1 MKAVQIDRYG
11 GPGTSQLRDI
21 AKPAPGPHEI
31 LVRLVCSGMNFM
43 DIHTRQGKYASSRT
57 YPQSLPTTLGVEGA
71 GIVEQVG
78 NQVSEFKIGDRVA
91 YCLVWGS
98 YAEFAAVPADRAVH
112 VPDAMPLELA
122 AASLFHGL
130 TAHYLAN
137 DLGKLAPG
145 VSCLVLAASGGIG
158 QLLVQLGARAGATVY
173 AVTSSQDKAATVRR
187 HGADAVLLY
196 DGGRFAD
203 AARDLTGGRG
213 VDVVF
218 DPVGK
223 PTLRDSLRAA
233 RTKGLIV
240 NFGSVGGAIRDI
252 DPIELGE
259 AGSLFLTRPRLA
271 DHVSDPAI
279 MRRRASDIFSGLI
292 DGSLA
297 IDIARTYTL
306 DQIEQAH
313 DDLENRRIVGK
324 PILKIS

>member
-11 GPGTSQLRDI
+11 EAGASQLRDVP
-21 AKPAPGPHEI
+21 KPIPGPREVLI
-31 LVRLVCSGMNFM
+31 KLAYSGVNFM
-43 DIHTRQGKYASSRT
+43 DIHTRQGKYATSRT
-57 YPQSLPTTLGVEGA
+57 YPQSLPTTLGIEGA

-78 NQVSEFKIGDRVA
+78 SQVSEFEAGNRVA
-91 YCLVWGS
+91 YCLAWGS
-98 YAEFAAVPADRAVH
+98 YAEFACVSADRVVH
-112 VPDAMPLELA
+112 VPDAVPLELA

-137 DLGKLAPG
+137 DLGKLARG
-145 VSCLVLAASGGIG
+145 VTCLVLAASGGIG
-158 QLLVQLGARAGATVY
+158 QLLVQLGIRAGATVY
-173 AVTSSQDKAATVRR
+173 AVTSTEQKAVAVRR
-187 HGADAVLLY
+187 RGASATLLY
-196 DGGRFAD
+196 DNGRFAD
-203 AARDLTGGRG
+203 AARALTGGPG

-240 NFGSVGGAIRDI
+240 SFGSVGGSVRDI

-271 DHVSDPAI
+271 DHISDAATL
-279 MRRRASDIFSGLI
+279 RWRASDIFSALM
-292 DGSLA
+292 DGSLS

-306 DQIEQAH
+306 DQVEDAH
-313 DDLENRRIVGK
+313 GDLESRRTVGK
-324 PILKIS
+324 PLIKIS